1 MNKLIILFFSAAL
14 AACSPANT
22 PAPPLAGARIGG
34 PFTLTD
40 ENGKQVTERD
50 FAGHYR
56 IVYFGYTYC
65 PDVCP
70 TDVANLMHGWQLFG
84 KTDAA
89 RADKIKSIFVTVDPA
104 RDTPETL
111 KSFTANFDPRLVG
124 LTGTPDAIKAVAKE
138 YGVAVSI
145 QKPTSPGVYFV
156 DHTNA
161 AYLMDPDGKPLALLP
176 SDGTPQAI
184 SDELNKWVR

>member
-1 MNKLIILFFSAAL
+1 MNKFIILFFSAVL
-14 AACSPANT
+14 AACSPATT

>member
-1 MNKLIILFFSAAL
+1 MNKFSFLFLCMSL
-14 AACSPANT
+14 AACGTSVAPT
-22 PAPPLAGARIGG
+22 PPLQGARIGG

-40 ENGKQVTERD
+40 QNGAQVTDRA

-56 IVYFGYTYC
+56 IVYFGYTFC

-70 TDVANLMHGWQLFG
+70 TDVANLMHGWQLLG

-89 RADKIKSIFVTVDPA
+89 RADKIKSIFITVDPA
-104 RDTPETL
+104 RDTPAVL
-111 KSFTANFDPRLVG
+111 KSFTANFDPRLIG
-124 LTGTPDAIKAVAKE
+124 LTGTPEAIAKVTRD
-138 YGVAVSI
+138 YGVAFSL

-184 SDELNKWVR
+184 ADELSKWIK

>member
-1 MNKLIILFFSAAL
+1 MNKLSTLFLCLLL
-14 AACSPANT
+14 AACGT
-22 PAPPLAGARIGG
+22 PVAPTPPLAGARIGG
-34 PFTLTD
+34 PFVLTD
-40 ENGKQVTERD
+40 EDGRQVTDRA

-56 IVYFGYTYC
+56 IVYFGYTFC

-84 KTDAA
+84 KTDAE
-89 RADKIKSIFVTVDPA
+89 RANKIRSIFITVDPA
-104 RDTPETL
+104 RDTPEAL

-124 LTGTPDAIKAVAKE
+124 LTGTPEAIAKVTHD
-138 YGVAVSI
+138 YGVAVSK
-145 QKPTSPGVYFV
+145 QKPTAPGVYFV

-184 SDELNKWVR
+184 ADELSKWIK

>member
-1 MNKLIILFFSAAL
+1 MNKLINLFLCTAL
-14 AACSPANT
+14 AACSPAAT
-22 PAPPLAGARIGG
+22 PTPPLAGARIGG
-34 PFTLTD
+34 PFVLTD
-40 ENGKQVTERD
+40 QNGRSTTDRD

-84 KTDAA
+84 KTDAT
-89 RADKIKSIFVTVDPA
+89 RADKIKSVFITVDPA

-176 SDGTPQAI
+176 SEGTPQAI
-184 SDELNKWVR
+184 SDELSKWIK

>member
-1 MNKLIILFFSAAL
+1 MNKLFLLISCLVL
-14 AACSPANT
+14 GACSPAAA

-34 PFTLTD
+34 PFTLVD
-40 ENGKQVTERD
+40 ENGKKVSDRD
-50 FAGHYR
+50 FAGKYR
-56 IVYFGYTYC
+56 IVYFGYTFC

-84 KTDAA
+84 KSDATK
-89 RADKIKSIFVTVDPA
+89 ADKIKSLFITVDPA
-104 RDTPETL
+104 RDTPEAL
-111 KSFTANFDPRLVG
+111 KSFTANFDPRLIG
-124 LTGTPDAIKAVAKE
+124 LTGTPEAIAAVTKA
-138 YGVAVSI
+138 YGVAVSV

-176 SDGTPQAI
+176 SDGTPKAI
-184 SDELNKWVR
+184 ADELSKWVK

>member
-1 MNKLIILFFSAAL
+1 MNKFITLILCSLL
-14 AACSPANT
+14 AACGPSAAPV
-22 PAPPLAGARIGG
+22 PPLAGARIGG
-34 PFTLTD
+34 PFVLTD
-40 ENGKQVTERD
+40 QNGRQVTDRD
-50 FAGHYR
+50 FAGSYR
-56 IVYFGYTYC
+56 IVYFGYTFC

-89 RADKIKSIFVTVDPA
+89 RAAKIKSVFITVDPA
-104 RDTPETL
+104 RDTAEVL
-111 KSFTANFDPRLVG
+111 KSFTANFDPRLIG
-124 LTGTPDAIKAVAKE
+124 LTGTPEAIKNVAKE

-145 QKPTSPGVYFV
+145 GKPTAPGVYFV

-176 SDGTPQAI
+176 AEGTPQAI
-184 SDELNKWVR
+184 ADELSKWIK

>member
-1 MNKLIILFFSAAL
+1 MNKFSLLFLCATL
-14 AACSPANT
+14 TACGTSVAPT
-22 PAPPLAGARIGG
+22 PPLQGARIGG

-40 ENGKQVTERD
+40 QNGAQVTDRA
-50 FAGHYR
+50 FAGRYR
-56 IVYFGYTYC
+56 IVYFGYTSC

-89 RADKIKSIFVTVDPA
+89 RADKIKSIFITVDPA
-104 RDTPETL
+104 RDTPAVL
-111 KSFTANFDPRLVG
+111 KAFTANFDPRLVG
-124 LTGTPDAIKAVAKE
+124 LTGTPEAIAKVARD
-138 YGVAVSI
+138 YGVAFSL

-184 SDELNKWVR
+184 ADELSKWIK

>member
-1 MNKLIILFFSAAL
+1 MNKSIFLILCAMV
-14 AACSPANT
+14 AACSPAVAPT
-22 PAPPLAGARIGG
+22 PPLAGARIGG
-34 PFTLTD
+34 SFVLTD
-40 ENGKQVTERD
+40 QNGRQVSDRD
-50 FAGHYR
+50 FAGRYR
-56 IVYFGYTYC
+56 IVYFGYTFC

-89 RADKIKSIFVTVDPA
+89 RANKIRSVFITVDPA
-104 RDTPETL
+104 RDTPATL
-111 KSFTANFDPRLVG
+111 KSFTANFDPRLIG
-124 LTGTPDAIKAVAKE
+124 LTGSPQAIADVTKA

-184 SDELNKWVR
+184 SDELSKWIK